1 MIDDLFDR
9 LLELSPDAMIAVGP
23 NGKIVMINSQ
33 TETMFG
39 YARADLIGKPIEM
52 LIPKGAKQAIV
63 QRPDL
68 AVIYVSGYS
77 AAVEAEESL
86 EEGVIRLAK
95 PYRKQALAVALR
107 QVLDDDVSLEEA

>member
-52 LIPKGAKQAIV
+52 LIPKGAKI
-63 QRPDL
+63 RHRKHR

-77 AAVEAEESL
+77 AAAEAVDPL
-86 EEGVIRLAK
+86 GEGAIRLAK
-95 PYRKQALAVALR
+95 PFRKQALAVAFR
-107 QVLDDDVSLEEA
+107 QVLDDDVMPEES